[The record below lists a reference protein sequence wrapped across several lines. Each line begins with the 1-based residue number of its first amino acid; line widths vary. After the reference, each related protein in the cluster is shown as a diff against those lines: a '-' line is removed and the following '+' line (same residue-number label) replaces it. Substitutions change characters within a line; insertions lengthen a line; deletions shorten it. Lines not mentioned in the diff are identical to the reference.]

1 LLRIVGLQRDPIPER
16 EFVLLQN
23 QGSMRVTLRGHAIL
37 SEMAISSNRLSPG
50 AFAFSVEES
59 IPSGM
64 YVLLRTGF
72 GEPKWGKTKEGQLVY
87 HAFMNRAEV
96 AWPQES
102 GALHVLKTQHTFS
115 ERPSDPVS
123 IGSR

>member
-1 LLRIVGLQRDPIPER
+1 
-16 EFVLLQN
+16 
-23 QGSMRVTLRGHAIL
+23 MRVVLRGHAIL
-37 SEMAISSNRLSPG
+37 SEMAISGNNLSTG

-87 HAFMNRAEV
+87 HAFMNRGDV
-96 AWPQES
+96 AWPLES
-102 GALHVLKTQHTFS
+102 GALHVLKSQHTFA
-115 ERPSDPVS
+115 ERTTDPVT